1 MPPIEAETSGK
12 SEKDHEQRYQIEEA
26 LRLLSNVQRMAIL
39 DADRIKKDPKIR
51 GVLKDV
57 HSQLGKLVGNG
68 KMTEEDAKKEARKE
82 ARKLGFGKKKD
93 GDDDEEE
100 SEEG

>member
-1 MPPIEAETSGK
+1 MMPEIEPVGTSSK
-12 SEKDHEQRYQIEEA
+12 SEKDQEQRYQIEEA

-57 HSQLGKLVGNG
+57 HTQLGKLVGNG
-68 KMTEEDAKKEARKE
+68 KMTEEDAEKE
-82 ARKLGFGKKKD
+82 ARKLGFGKKKA
-93 GDDDEEE
+93 GDDDEEKGDE
-100 SEEG
+100 